1 MAHQTGVFEFTQRPP
16 APPITAVCFDGG
28 GVRGIAAALVMEAIM
43 KKLEEESGGAEPEL
57 VHNRFDVLAG
67 TSTGGLLAILLGQLH
82 VPANDA
88 FDLLRNASQSGRF
101 QGLKTKVG
109 NVFSSKHGDEDVR
122 RVIEEHWNS
131 SKKTML
137 YEESPRGLLVA
148 SDRSTGIPEIVPF
161 NVIPRVSFTSTVKH
175 CQLKVTVLNVDGG
188 IGRNNPTKLLIK
200 EVRRKHHDKS
210 VRFRLLLSIG
220 SGLDANSAAIHEDV
234 SNDFKAFD
242 LGCYVRVDVPGI
254 VGFGVNDRKAIPKI
268 KEATSSFLSSEP
280 GEKFLAVVVEVLRS

>member
-1 MAHQTGVFEFTQRPP
+1 MASRHHIHVGELANEQARQVFD
-16 APPITAVCFDGG
+16 AVVVVDD
-28 GVRGIAAALVMEAIM
+28 VVV
-43 KKLEEESGGAEPEL
+43 EL
-57 VHNRFDVLAG
+57 VHNRFNVLAG
-67 TSTGGLLAILLGQLH
+67 TSIGGLFAILLGQLR
-82 VPANDA
+82 VPAIDA

-109 NVFSSKHGDEDVR
+109 SVFSSKHGDEDVH
-122 RVIEEHWNS
+122 RVIDEHWNS

-137 YEESPRGLLVA
+137 YEEAPRGLLVA
-148 SDRSTGIPEIVPF
+148 SDRSTGVPEIVPF
-161 NVIPRVSFTSTVKH
+161 NGIPRVPFSSTAKH
-175 CQLKVTVLNVDGG
+175 RQSRVTVLNVDGG

-242 LGCYVRVDVPGI
+242 LGRYVRVDVPGI
-254 VGFGVNDRKAIPKI
+254 SGFDVDNRKAIPKI
-268 KEATSSFLSSEP
+268 KEATRIFLSSEQ
-280 GEKFLAVVVEVLRS
+280 GEKFLTVVVEVLRS